1 MSPLIGHKKKKKAQN
16 QVFYKNVK
24 TNEIYSKDIANINL
38 IKYLGK
44 VYNLEKAYKIMYKD
58 NDFTKSFNNPTSS
71 FK

>member
-1 MSPLIGHKKKKKAQN
+1 MSPLIGHILFEKAQN